1 MSHQITNL
9 QLCVIMSAY
18 VGNGMFDTYEITDTY
33 RRQTTSLLDAGI
45 IKSSMVAS
53 GHGYKFDITEKG
65 SFYLNSLLAT
75 PFPVEVKSWKIP
87 EDK

>member
-18 VGNGMFDTYEITDTY
+18 VGNGLYDQYEITDTY
-33 RRQTTSLLDAGI
+33 RRQTTSLLDADI
-45 IKSSMVAS
+45 IKPSE
-53 GHGYKFDITEKG
+53 HGYKFDITEKG
-65 SFYLNSLLAT
+65 SFYLNCLLAT

-87 EDK
+87 